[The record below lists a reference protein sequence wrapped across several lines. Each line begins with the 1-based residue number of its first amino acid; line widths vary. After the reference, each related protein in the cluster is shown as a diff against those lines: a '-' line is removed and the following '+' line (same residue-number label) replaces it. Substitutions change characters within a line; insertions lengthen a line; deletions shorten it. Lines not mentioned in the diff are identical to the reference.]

1 MRLARLVALLLS
13 AAAPLTAHD
22 LFFRPIAFHV
32 EAGSSVTI
40 PVLNGTFSRSE
51 NAVARDRLAD
61 LALVGPG
68 GRKAIDPAAWTDAEP
83 SSAVRVSLDEPGT
96 YVVGAAIKPRLLE
109 LPGADFAAYL
119 KEEGIDHV
127 LRDRQEKGRTGAP
140 ARERYAKYV
149 KTVLQSGDQASDSFG
164 AVFGHEAEIVLLENP
179 CQRKAGETLLVKA
192 LVKGRPLAGY
202 TVFAGGRHPGG
213 DERLAQQ
220 RLTTDADGIARVS
233 LTAEGIWYVKLVH
246 MEAVAEPDVDY
257 ESRWATISFAVGQ
270 AKR

>member
-1 MRLARLVALLLS
+1 MKRARLVALLLS
-13 AAAPLTAHD
+13 AAAPLAAHD
-22 LFFRPIAFHV
+22 LFFRPAAFH
-32 EAGSSVTI
+32 AAPGSSVAI
-40 PVLNGTFSRSE
+40 PVLNGTFSKSE

-61 LALVGPG
+61 LSLVGPG
-68 GRKAIDPAAWTDAEP
+68 GRAPIDVAAWTDTEP
-83 SSAVRVSLDEPGT
+83 SSALRVSLAEPGT
-96 YVVGAAIKPRLLE
+96 YVVGAAIKPRRLD

-119 KEEGIDHV
+119 KEEGIDHI

-149 KTVLQSGDQASDSFG
+149 KTVLQSGDRTSESFG

-179 CQRKAGETLLVKA
+179 YQKKAGETLLVKA

-202 TVFAGGRHPGG
+202 TVFAGGRHHGG
-213 DERLAQQ
+213 DRRLAQQ
-220 RLTTDADGIARVS
+220 RLTTDAEGVARVS
-233 LTAEGIWYVKLVH
+233 LASEGVWYVKLVH
-246 MEAVAEPDVDY
+246 MEVVAEPDVDY